1 MNKSLQRQQ
10 MPATASGNTVAITN
24 DEPRHRGEFSADP
37 PGFVRR
43 GFTLVE
49 MLVAVTLVLMIML
62 LFAEIF
68 GLASESMTLQMAI
81 SDNDQQARMLST
93 VLRADMNQRTFR
105 SLVPF
110 FPNEESADFT
120 NDKVLNFNSR
130 RGYFYLSLN
139 AQADGTD
146 NVLQF
151 TVETNS
157 DTPFYGKAATL
168 PPVPTPGNVTAF
180 WDNTNQPDWDD
191 GQGRPNG
198 SAFSQVAEV
207 SYFMR
212 GGNLYRRVL
221 LLRQPTSISSPEM
234 VQPTQST
241 PNAGYDYFDPTT
253 MPRLYFGDF
262 WNDFDYSARNDA
274 IVAGLV
280 TAPPTAG
287 ARFIGPDKLNN
298 QDSPKGYPLG
308 ISRMRFGFDR
318 VSGLPREYSDNSGS
332 GFFIG
337 RFLHEETSH
346 PDFNYP
352 YELSLINGNN
362 ENPFNSAVTLTDN
375 LNIDGQTSPD
385 GVLDEFGDGRGL
397 RAGEDL
403 LLSNVHEFRVEIWD
417 NRLSDFAPIA
427 HSRSNAGP
435 DGIAGNGDDV
445 PGDFHFSRRLN
456 NSYFPPG
463 GAASVFDTWHP
474 LYDLDNADG
483 RNLDDPRDDPA
494 MTGGPGP
501 PLPAGWSVVN
511 DIENPPFRPMT
522 FDPTGISAPLPQ
534 NQNTGTPT
542 GPEWQPNTPYQAGD
556 VVFPQVLND
565 ANYDGIHD
573 TNPTTAAPDSPNNP
587 VEGSA
592 NRGYLGRAFYYQC
605 EKAGTSGPATDEP
618 AWSAAGNKNDDVII
632 GDPDPANLQPTWRA
646 VHNLRPIKSIRF
658 TIRFLHPRSGKMRQL
673 TLVHSLESSG

>member
-1 MNKSLQRQQ
+1 MMNKILQRQQ
-10 MPATASGNTVAITN
+10 MSATASADTAPIIRDGL
-24 DEPRHRGEFSADP
+24 RFRGEISADP

-110 FPNEESADFT
+110 FPNEESADFSS
-120 NDKVLNFNSR
+120 DRILNFNNR

-151 TVETNS
+151 TVETSS
-157 DTPFYGKAATL
+157 DTPFYGKAETL
-168 PPVPTPGNVTAF
+168 PPLPAPGNVTAF

-212 GGNLYRRVL
+212 GGSLYRRVL

-241 PNAGYDYFDPTT
+241 PNAGFDYFDPTT

-274 IVAGLV
+274 VVA
-280 TAPPTAG
+280 AFIPPTLAPDFG
-287 ARFIGPDKLNN
+287 ARFIGLDKLNN
-298 QDSPKGYPLG
+298 QDPPSTYPLG

-318 VSGLPREYSDNSGS
+318 VTGLPREYSDSSGS

-337 RFLHEETSH
+337 RFIQEETSH

-362 ENPFNSAVTLTDN
+362 ENPFDSSVILTDN
-375 LNIDGQTSPD
+375 LNTDLQTVPD
-385 GVLDEFGDGRGL
+385 GVLDEFANGP

-403 LLSNVHEFRVEIWD
+403 LLSNVHEFRIEVWD
-417 NRLSDFAPIA
+417 DRLSDFAPIA
-427 HSRSNAGP
+427 HSRSDAGP
-435 DGIAGNGDDV
+435 DRIAGNGDDV

-463 GAASVFDTWHP
+463 GGASVFDTWHP
-474 LYDLDNADG
+474 HYDLDDADG
-483 RNLDDPRDDPA
+483 RHRDDPFFDPS
-494 MTGGPGP
+494 TIGGP
-501 PLPAGWSVVN
+501 PLPAGWSIVN

-522 FDPTGISAPLPQ
+522 FDPTGISAPLPA
-534 NQNTGTPT
+534 NVNTGALT
-542 GPEWQPNTPYQAGD
+542 GPEWQPNTPYLVGD

-565 ANYDGIHD
+565 ADYDGIAD
-573 TNPTTAAPDSPNNP
+573 AAVPPAPAVESPNNP

-592 NRGYLGRAFYYQC
+592 NRGYLGRAFYYRC
-605 EKAGTSGPATDEP
+605 EKAGTSGPAAP
-618 AWSAAGNKNDDVII
+618 AWSAAENKNDDVII
-632 GDPDPANLQPTWRA
+632 GDPDPADLLPAWEA
-646 VHNLRPIKSIRF
+646 VQNLRPIKSIRF

-673 TLVHSLESSG
+673 SLVHSLESSG

>member
-1 MNKSLQRQQ
+1 MS
-10 MPATASGNTVAITN
+10 ATTSDETAAITR
-24 DEPRHRGEFSADP
+24 DELRSRGELSADR

-68 GLASESMTLQMAI
+68 GLASDSMTLQMAI
-81 SDNDQQARMLST
+81 SDNDQQVRMLST

-110 FPNEESADFT
+110 FPNEESADFS
-120 NDKVLNFNSR
+120 NDTVLNFNNR

-151 TVETNS
+151 TVETSS
-157 DTPFYGKAATL
+157 DTPFYGKATTL
-168 PPVPTPGNVTAF
+168 PPVPSPGNVTAF

-212 GGNLYRRVL
+212 GGSLYRRVL
-221 LLRQPTSISSPEM
+221 LLRQPTSISSPES
-234 VQPTQST
+234 VQPTQSV
-241 PNAGYDYFDPTT
+241 PNAGADYFDPVNGI
-253 MPRLYFGDF
+253 YGGEF
-262 WNDFDYSARNDA
+262 WSDFDYSARNDA

-280 TAPPTAG
+280 VTAPLGG
-287 ARFIGPDKLNN
+287 ARFIGLDKLNN
-298 QDSPKGYPLG
+298 QDPPDSYPLG

-318 VSGLPREYSDNSGS
+318 RSGLPREYSDGSGS

-337 RFLHEETSH
+337 RFIQEETSH

-352 YELSLINGNN
+352 QGLSLINGSN
-362 ENPFNSAVTLTDN
+362 ENPFDSSVVLTDN
-375 LNIDGQTSPD
+375 LNTDLQTVPD
-385 GVLDEFGDGRGL
+385 GVLDEFANGP

-403 LLSNVHEFRVEIWD
+403 LLSNVHEFRVEVWD
-417 NRLSDFAPIA
+417 DRLSDFAPIA
-427 HSRSNAGP
+427 HSRSDSGP

-445 PGDFHFSRRLN
+445 PGDFNFSRRLN

-463 GAASVFDTWHP
+463 GGASVFDTWHP
-474 LYDLDNADG
+474 LYDLDDADG
-483 RNLDDPRDDPA
+483 SDLDNPYVV
-494 MTGGPGP
+494 
-501 PLPAGWSVVN
+501 PAGTTVISTL
-511 DIENPPFRPMT
+511 EPPPFRPMT
-522 FDPTGISAPLPQ
+522 FDPTGVSAPLPQ
-534 NQNTGTPT
+534 NTNTGTPT
-542 GPEWQPNTPYQAGD
+542 GPEWQPNTPYQVGD

-573 TNPTTAAPDSPNNP
+573 TIPAAVPTSPNNP
-587 VEGSA
+587 VEGSQGF
-592 NRGYLGRAFYYQC
+592 GYLGRAFYYRC
-605 EKAGTSGPATDEP
+605 EKAGTSGPATAEP

-632 GDPDPANLQPTWRA
+632 GDLDPADLLPAWEA
-646 VHNLRPIKSIRF
+646 VHNLRPIRSIRF

-673 TLVHSLESSG
+673 SLVHSLDGSG